1 MKLLN
6 VCANYSNSTSSFM
19 FTNPDTRIQKLIPD
33 DVVTAAYFQRIKPAQ
48 QILQYNSSSTN
59 HQHHKNDKILF
70 E

>member
-1 MKLLN
+1 
-6 VCANYSNSTSSFM
+6 M